1 MHNVN
6 SAAMVQPPGESLAN
20 GQSVVSQ
27 QLVPHFTPASDII
40 RPRFCQQLMKK
51 ANGYVF
57 SYHFNIRIYL
67 QCARG
72 ERRKKP
78 RVEFL
83 QAINS
88 LLQGMCFY
96 YNPLTNGVDRSVSQL
111 ANECGLT
118 STAASGAVSISRA
131 SRALQALENE
141 FGFIVR
147 DLPATRQDAWQFYFT
162 PAFFEALK
170 VSPDHLRAARV
181 KSERLQGRRRAV
193 K

>member
-6 SAAMVQPPGESLAN
+6 PAAMNKPSGESLLN
-20 GQSVVSQ
+20 GQNVLSQ
-27 QLVPHFTPASDII
+27 QLVPHFTPASDVI
-40 RPRFCQQLMKK
+40 RPRFCRQLMKK

-57 SYHFNIRIYL
+57 SYYFNIRIYL

-78 RVEFL
+78 RVELL

-118 STAASGAVSISRA
+118 STSASGAVSISRA
-131 SRALQALENE
+131 SRTLQALENE
-141 FGFIVR
+141 FGFIVC
-147 DLPATRQDAWQFYFT
+147 DLSVPRQNASRFYFT
-162 PAFFEALK
+162 PAFFEALR
-170 VSPDHLRAARV
+170 VNPDHLRAARI
-181 KSERLQGRRRAV
+181 KSERLQKRRGAL
-193 K
+193 